1 VALAGQVMVS
11 AASPTDLAALER
23 RVTSEPENLRIAAEY
38 RQAAIGAGEFDRSIR
53 FLERLAQQSG
63 APNAYISLALAYV
76 DKVPPSGDI
85 RRLYLGRDA
94 MNALTKAIEK
104 QPTVLAYYVRG
115 LVNLYYNRFIF
126 NRVPRGV
133 ADLEKAQSM
142 VSADTPGAL
151 VRRVYIALGDGHF
164 KLEEIAKAHEVWS
177 AGLERFPSDLDLK
190 SRLAAQGRTLN
201 DIVTSTLY
209 AGRRVDTSLIG
220 MLPGP

>member
-1 VALAGQVMVS
+1 MAS
-11 AASPTDLAALER
+11 AAPPADLTALER
-23 RVTSEPENLRIAAEY
+23 LVTSDPQNLRIAAEY

-53 FLERLAQQSG
+53 FFDRLAQQSG
-63 APNAYISLALAYV
+63 SPNAYISLALAYV

-115 LVNLYYNRFIF
+115 LVNLYFNRFIF
-126 NRVPRGV
+126 NRVPRGI
-133 ADLEKAQSM
+133 ADLQKARSM
-142 VSADTPGAL
+142 VTDATPEAL
-151 VRRVYIALGDGHF
+151 VRRVYVALGDGHF
-164 KLEEIAKAHEVWS
+164 KLEEAAKAHEVWS
-177 AGLERFPSDLDLK
+177 AGLERFPADPDLK
-190 SRLAAQGRTLN
+190 RRLAAQGRALY
-201 DIVTSTLY
+201 DIVTSALY